1 MSETTL
7 TDEINVSVVEKV
19 TPIIEPAVMTVV
31 ASIGRMTAVII
42 NEVGVVAKGLAD
54 DGMSLDDF
62 SDVLT
67 GKINEAADEEESDA
81 ESGSSDKR
89 DS

>member
-7 TDEINVSVVEKV
+7 TDEINTNVVEKV

-42 NEVGVVAKGLAD
+42 NEVGVIAKGLAD

-67 GKINEAADEEESDA
+67 GKINEAAEEESDA
-81 ESGSSDKR
+81 ESGSSDER